1 MASPIGI
8 GNVGGPEGYKRSTP
22 TPAKREADVNP
33 QVGTDGFSGSIPQQE
48 APQQQAAIT
57 ASPASAKPAAAEA
70 TTNRNPIHLSM
81 EEGIGAIGLGGNTEA
96 IGLSAFTNGIGKNNI
111 TTISGRVL
119 AGNPYGN

>member
-33 QVGTDGFSGSIPQQE
+33 QVGTDGFSGSIPQE
-48 APQQQAAIT
+48 APQQQQAATT
-57 ASPASAKPAAAEA
+57 ARPTTAQQAAPQA
-70 TTNRNPIHLSM
+70 TNRNPIHLSM

-96 IGLSAFTNGIGKNNI
+96 IGLGAFTNGLGKNNI

>member
-22 TPAKREADVNP
+22 TPARKDVDVNP
-33 QVGTDGFSGSIPQQE
+33 QVGTDGFSGSIPQE
-48 APQQQAAIT
+48 APQQQQTAST
-57 ASPASAKPAAAEA
+57 ASPTTAKQAAPQA
-70 TTNRNPIHLSM
+70 TNRNPIHLSM

-96 IGLSAFTNGIGKNNI
+96 IGLGAFTNGLGKNNI